1 MQYITGSLGESRH
14 GRLKSPVRRFLPMNG
29 KPADRWIVVAYD
41 LPNEPSK
48 LRVRAW
54 RNLKKLGALYPPV
67 SLCILPNTPQARK
80 EVGQF
85 RSEFKEHGTVLV
97 MSADALD
104 GQDSGVLSRMFQ
116 EDRRKQFEE
125 IYEECQE
132 FLDEISENLANKKIT
147 YEETD
152 ELEQTLESLERWY
165 KSVRE
170 KGYGRAKDSS
180 KLETMLSRCKRALA
194 SFAEKA
200 QPRGINKQPEP

>member
-1 MQYITGSLGESRH
+1 MSRQ
-14 GRLKSPVRRFLPMNG
+14 
-29 KPADRWIVVAYD
+29 PADKWIVVAYD

-80 EVGQF
+80 EIGQF
-85 RSEFKEHGTVLV
+85 MSEFRKHGTVLA
-97 MSADALD
+97 MNAGALD
-104 GQDSGVLSRMFQ
+104 ARDSDVLSRMFQ
-116 EDRRKQFEE
+116 DDRRKQFEE

-132 FLDEISENLANKKIT
+132 FLDEISENLASKKIT

-152 ELEQTLESLERWY
+152 ELEQILESLEKWY

-170 KGYGRAKDSS
+170 KGYGRGEDSS
-180 KLETMLSRCKRALA
+180 KVEEILSRCMKALA
-194 SFAEKA
+194 GFAEKA
-200 QPRGINKQPEP
+200 QPRRLNR